1 MGSIFTNFAICR
13 WTHSDPAIGQL
24 FNPLKIVDG
33 EIPSIFQAL
42 IKNTQEC
49 PIFRVSKLNHQQSI
63 DIWSLNNG
71 WWKLTNHFMVTY
83 GYMTWSK
90 LQWFKTLNAN
100 YARMPPVDT
109 NEDSEF
115 LRVTE
120 ILKRLGQISA
130 LRYFSW
136 NHPVSSWWL
145 SNQFGKT
152 WICGEKRIHQLPLT
166 R

>member
-1 MGSIFTNFAICR
+1 
-13 WTHSDPAIGQL
+13 
-24 FNPLKIVDG
+24 
-33 EIPSIFQAL
+33 
-42 IKNTQEC
+42 
-49 PIFRVSKLNHQQSI
+49 
-63 DIWSLNNG
+63 
-71 WWKLTNHFMVTY
+71 
-83 GYMTWSK
+83 
-90 LQWFKTLNAN
+90 
-100 YARMPPVDT
+100 MPPVDT

-152 WICGEKRIHQLPLT
+152 WICGEKESINYR
-166 R
+166 